1 MNKQVPVKNESI
13 SMAMRLWP
21 HHHNDPSMRDETLN
35 LLKGHRGICN
45 EVWFCSEIGFP
56 SLEAHAES
64 AARMQ
69 EAAALYREAGFKTGI
84 QIANTLGHADVFL
97 ETPGGDWQRMVG
109 HDGTAALASHCPR
122 APGFLDYLRDMTTA
136 YVRWQPSSLWID
148 DDLRMHQHAPVQYGC
163 FCPSCITGF
172 SEIQNREWT
181 RESLVSALEAPG
193 GDLRAQWVEFGQESM
208 AGVASVMARAT
219 HATAPGCFIGL
230 QHAGADW
237 SLYGGRDWNP
247 VFRAIREACPL
258 PMGSRPGGGYYC
270 DHSPRGVLWKALD
283 LARQVRALPA
293 DIEVVCPE
301 IENFPHAAMGKTAH
315 GTAIES
321 AWYLA
326 QSDCNSLSYALV
338 CSGHEDASFYGSQL
352 SVLEKWAPFFE
363 RYLRENEGTTPG
375 GFDPV
380 MGHEHLKRP
389 ARDTGTP
396 MGWAEP
402 SILSSYGFATLGLPM
417 CPDGVSPCGA
427 VLGAEAARG
436 LTEAEARHLLS
447 GAVILDGQ
455 ALHAL
460 HERGWGDWT
469 GVAAVPFGRGEFYF
483 ERFTDS
489 ALNGSQAGKV
499 WQQFGFA
506 GPSVGFRIECSQAAA
521 HILGEYVE
529 PTTQKVRG
537 LATVAV
543 ETPLG
548 GRLGVLGYNGFE
560 TNVSSARRE
569 QILSLADWVARG
581 RLPVMVD
588 TAAQVAVATRI
599 TACGLL
605 RSVLLM
611 NLTIDRTPPL
621 SLKLRNIDG
630 NHITLHHPPE
640 RQDRPLT
647 AINSGDEW
655 LVTLPPM
662 EPWSL
667 AYLSI
672 S

>member
-1 MNKQVPVKNESI
+1 
-13 SMAMRLWP
+13 
-21 HHHNDPSMRDETLN
+21 
-35 LLKGHRGICN
+35 
-45 EVWFCSEIGFP
+45 
-56 SLEAHAES
+56 
-64 AARMQ
+64 
-69 EAAALYREAGFKTGI
+69 
-84 QIANTLGHADVFL
+84 
-97 ETPGGDWQRMVG
+97 
-109 HDGTAALASHCPR
+109 
-122 APGFLDYLRDMTTA
+122 
-136 YVRWQPSSLWID
+136 
-148 DDLRMHQHAPVQYGC
+148 
-163 FCPSCITGF
+163 
-172 SEIQNREWT
+172 
-181 RESLVSALEAPG
+181 
-193 GDLRAQWVEFGQESM
+193 
-208 AGVASVMARAT
+208 
-219 HATAPGCFIGL
+219 
-230 QHAGADW
+230 
-237 SLYGGRDWNP
+237 
-247 VFRAIREACPL
+247 
-258 PMGSRPGGGYYC
+258 
-270 DHSPRGVLWKALD
+270 
-283 LARQVRALPA
+283 
-293 DIEVVCPE
+293 
-301 IENFPHAAMGKTAH
+301 
-315 GTAIES
+315 
-321 AWYLA
+321 
-326 QSDCNSLSYALV
+326 
-338 CSGHEDASFYGSQL
+338 
-352 SVLEKWAPFFE
+352 
-363 RYLRENEGTTPG
+363 
-375 GFDPV
+375 
-380 MGHEHLKRP
+380 
-389 ARDTGTP
+389 
-396 MGWAEP
+396 
-402 SILSSYGFATLGLPM
+402 M

-427 VLGAEAARG
+427 VLGAEAVRG

-447 GAVILDGQ
+447 SGVILDGQ

-489 ALNGSQAGKV
+489 ALNGSYAGKI

-581 RLPVMVD
+581 RLPVVLE

-630 NHITLHHPPE
+630 NTITLHHPPGG
-640 RQDRPLT
+640 QDRPLT
-647 AINSGDEW
+647 ARNSGDEW
-655 LVTLPPM
+655 LVALPPM

-667 AYLSI
+667 AYLNI